1 MPNLGITEP
10 EARDI
15 ATYLYTL
22 GAEKVRVWRPEASPV
37 RNAGDREQPLGG
49 LIPIERAM
57 ELIVKPEQ
65 R

>member
-22 GAEKVRVWRPEASPV
+22 GADGVLIWPKGEL
-37 RNAGDREQPLGG
+37 PLG
-49 LIPIERAM
+49 
-57 ELIVKPEQ
+57 Q